1 MSRVKASD
9 GLWFP
14 RWSALVLRLFSFNY
28 SLGLKTERSTYSTG
42 TVLGKNAVIR
52 PMNFCLLGKGTE
64 ENCTPGIGEGNVNA
78 LQCSCLENPRD
89 GGACWAAVYGVAQS
103 RTRLKWLSS
112 SSNSL
117 NRVYWNPPP
126 PAAAGR
132 QEYALLEWMLEQE
145 QEWQWYYCL
154 LPNPGDITNR

>member
-28 SLGLKTERSTYSTG
+28 SLGLKTERPTYSTG

-64 ENCTPGIGEGNVNA
+64 E
-78 LQCSCLENPRD
+78 QRPRD
-89 GGACWAAVYGVAQS
+89 TLRRHEV
-103 RTRLKWLSS
+103 RR
-112 SSNSL
+112 
-117 NRVYWNPPP
+117 
-126 PAAAGR
+126 R
-132 QEYALLEWMLEQE
+132 QL
-145 QEWQWYYCL
+145 
-154 LPNPGDITNR
+154 

>member
-28 SLGLKTERSTYSTG
+28 SLGLKTERSTYSTA

-103 RTRLKWLSS
+103 RT
-112 SSNSL
+112 
-117 NRVYWNPPP
+117 
-126 PAAAGR
+126 
-132 QEYALLEWMLEQE
+132 
-145 QEWQWYYCL
+145 
-154 LPNPGDITNR
+154 